1 MRFRLSQVERL
12 VNRRCGI
19 PLFTAV
25 QTRTMDSSAV
35 CLCKCFPADNR
46 RVVVGA
52 NVDVLH
58 QDSLDG
64 AVLHEYACIFR
75 SRFHAQPGNIAVENV
90 DDDAGFLFIDDGFA
104 VYDFVSVHSAS
115 LNVSPHFSLKPT
127 LFLL

>member
-1 MRFRLSQVERL
+1 
-12 VNRRCGI
+12 
-19 PLFTAV
+19 
-25 QTRTMDSSAV
+25 MDSSAV
-35 CLCKCFPADNR
+35 CFCKCLPADNR

-75 SRFHAQPGNIAVENV
+75 SRFHAQPGNVAIEYA
-90 DDDAGFLFIDDGFA
+90 DYDSGFLFIDDSLA
-104 VYDFVSVHSAS
+104 VYDLVSVHSAS

-127 LFLL
+127 LSLL